1 MNPTAERLIRLQAVD
16 ERIALLLEATAAL
29 PRHLATIEQ
38 KLESQKTAL
47 AGFDKAIKAEE
58 AKKRSLEGDIKDQQ
72 AKIAKYRDQLTG
84 VKTNEQYAALQHEI
98 TFAEEQIKKLEDAE
112 LQSIDRAETLTATR
126 TGAQAGLAEQEALV
140 DVEKTAAQSK
150 SVEQNSELTALKADR
165 VKVRHGIDEGLL
177 ANYDRISSSKKT
189 ALAPAQGQQCTA
201 CQMWLRPQMWN
212 MVRVAEVLLTCESCG
227 RLMYHDPSKEPVP
240 VPKVEAKPKKRAK
253 KVVATEEAAS
263 AEAATETGS
272 GEAAGA

>member
-58 AKKRSLEGDIKDQQ
+58 VKKRSLEGDIKDQQ
-72 AKIAKYRDQLTG
+72 QKIAKYRDQLTG

-98 TFAEEQIKKLEDAE
+98 TFAEEQIRKLEDAE
-112 LQSIDRAETLTATR
+112 LQSIDRAEKLTATR
-126 TGAQAGLAEQEALV
+126 TEAQTELTAQTALV
-140 DVEKTAAQSK
+140 DAEKAAAQSK
-150 SVEQNSELTALKADR
+150 SAVQQTELTTLKADR
-165 VKVRHGIDEGLL
+165 VTIRHGIDEGLL

-189 ALAPAQGQQCTA
+189 ALAPAQGQKCTA

-212 MVRVAEVLLTCESCG
+212 MVRVAEALLTCESCG
-227 RLMYHDPSKEPVP
+227 RLMYYDHSKEPVP
-240 VPKVEAKPKKRAK
+240 VPKVETKPKKRAK
-253 KVVATEEAAS
+253 KVAAPEETSSAETATE
-263 AEAATETGS
+263 S

>member
-16 ERIALLLEATAAL
+16 ERIAHLLEATAAL
-29 PRHLATIEQ
+29 PRHLATLEQ

-72 AKIAKYRDQLTG
+72 QKIEKYREQLTG

-98 TFAEEQIKKLEDAE
+98 TFSEEQIRKVEDAE
-112 LQSIDRAETLTATR
+112 LQSIDRAEKLASTRLEAQTALT
-126 TGAQAGLAEQEALV
+126 EHSALV
-140 DVEKTAAQSK
+140 DVEKAAAQSK
-150 SVEQNSELTALKADR
+150 SVEQQAELTTLKADR
-165 VKVRHGIDEGLL
+165 VKVRHGIDDGLL

-189 ALAPAQGQQCTA
+189 ALAPVQGQKCTA

-227 RLMYHDPSKEPVP
+227 RLMYYDHSKEPIP
-240 VPKVEAKPKKRAK
+240 VPKVEPKPKKRAR
-253 KVVATEEAAS
+253 KVVAPPEETAS
-263 AEAATETGS
+263 AEVATGS
-272 GEAAGA
+272 GEAAGV